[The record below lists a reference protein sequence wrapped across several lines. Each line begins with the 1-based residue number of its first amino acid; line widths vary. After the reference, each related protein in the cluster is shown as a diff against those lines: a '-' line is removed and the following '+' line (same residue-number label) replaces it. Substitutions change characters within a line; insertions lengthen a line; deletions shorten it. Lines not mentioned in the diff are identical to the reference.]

1 MAIHQYEPAVGVRVS
16 PRPEPPPTSLPT
28 LSLQVSQSI
37 GFGCPASYIKLTL
50 AFHCRCRNGD
60 SREKGTCP
68 NPKARLE
75 PRTLG
80 SHLQNAQSG
89 GVTITKML
97 CTEVSIATHK
107 RCLAENG
114 LAIPQFSAYQVAFCL
129 TLTPQLGEMARLP
142 CGFS

>member
-1 MAIHQYEPAVGVRVS
+1 MCPPHFEPNI
-16 PRPEPPPTSLPT
+16 PPT

-37 GFGCPASYIKLTL
+37 NFGCPASYIKLTL
-50 AFHCRCRNGD
+50 AFHFRCRNRG

-75 PRTLG
+75 PRTPD
-80 SHLQNAQSG
+80 SHLQNVQSG

-97 CTEVSIATHK
+97 CMEASVATHRK
-107 RCLAENG
+107 CLVEHG
-114 LAIPQFSAYQVAFCL
+114 LATPQFSAYQVAFCL
-129 TLTPQLGEMARLP
+129 TLTPLLGEMARLP